1 MMNSVA
7 TRGGRCERHTGPPE
21 GSLAHSFARRI
32 RAVTD
37 VRAEDVA
44 SGSRSGAEG
53 AIVFGEWL
61 VPVAWLSAWLG
72 ASRAIRRRAARTS

>member
-7 TRGGRCERHTGPPE
+7 APGGRCERHTGPPG
-21 GSLAHSFARRI
+21 GSLAPSLARRI

-37 VRAEDVA
+37 VHAEDVA

-53 AIVFGEWL
+53 AIVFAEWRL
-61 VPVAWLSAWLG
+61 HQLKVRKLLTDG
-72 ASRAIRRRAARTS
+72 R

>member
-21 GSLAHSFARRI
+21 GSLAPSFARRI
-32 RAVTD
+32 RAATD

-53 AIVFGEWL
+53 AIVFGEWRL
-61 VPVAWLSAWLG
+61 HQLKVRKLLTDG
-72 ASRAIRRRAARTS
+72 R